1 MSDQFG
7 LTASEIEKICS
18 VFERFPDVTQVL
30 VYGSRVKG
38 NYRISSDI
46 DMTIMDDIDWSLFN
60 RIEAELDD
68 LMLPYQIDLSIFS
81 QIENDTL
88 IDHIDHYIDV
98 LDKIIHSP
106 FKC

>member
-7 LTASEIEKICS
+7 LTSSEIQQICS
-18 VFERFPDVTQVL
+18 VFAQFPEVTQVL

-38 NYRISSDI
+38 NYRAASDI
-46 DMTIMDDIDWSLFN
+46 DMTIMDEIDWTLFN

-81 QIENDTL
+81 QIENDNL
-88 IDHIDHYIDV
+88 IDHIQRIGQPIYQR
-98 LDKIIHSP
+98 L
-106 FKC
+106 

>member
-1 MSDQFG
+1 MPDQFG

-88 IDHIDHYIDV
+88 IDHIQRVGQQIY
-98 LDKIIHSP
+98 
-106 FKC
+106 

>member
-7 LTASEIEKICS
+7 LTASEIGKICS
-18 VFERFPDVTQVL
+18 VFERFPEVTQVL

-88 IDHIDHYIDV
+88 IDHIQRVGQPIY
-98 LDKIIHSP
+98 
-106 FKC
+106 